1 MKRRMACLPSFLIY
15 VFIDAERYFRMDI
28 ADEFQETYNEFLLRK
43 ADYMNLPMMG
53 TIELTPVCNLN
64 CKMCYIRQNQD
75 EVLAQGGLK
84 SIDFWE
90 DVIDQAIEEGMMFC
104 LLTGGEIFTY
114 PGFRTLY
121 IKMKQKGIHIV
132 LNTNGTMLDRD
143 TIEWL
148 AKEPPR
154 RLNISL
160 YGATPETYEHLTGQ
174 RDGYKRV
181 IQAFTLLKEYNIPFR
196 VHGVLVPSMMDDY
209 EKMKEI
215 CNRFQVPMQLS
226 YYMFPPLRKES
237 KEPIEQER
245 FTPEEMAKTALRYR
259 KDQSGGDKK
268 IWYDF
273 LKAVCHDIEHP
284 ETHRHYGD
292 THMHCRSGVS
302 AFWVNWKGEVS
313 GCGVSDDDIHSLEQV
328 SFADAWKAISQYTKE
343 VEISKKCSTCCYL
356 GICPVCAA
364 GAYCETGMIDGAPE
378 YLCEFCRYYSALLKE
393 EFAKLKEEESL

>member
-1 MKRRMACLPSFLIY
+1 
-15 VFIDAERYFRMDI
+15 MDI

>member
-1 MKRRMACLPSFLIY
+1 
-15 VFIDAERYFRMDI
+15 
-28 ADEFQETYNEFLLRK
+28 
-43 ADYMNLPMMG
+43 
-53 TIELTPVCNLN
+53 
-64 CKMCYIRQNQD
+64 
-75 EVLAQGGLK
+75 
-84 SIDFWE
+84 
-90 DVIDQAIEEGMMFC
+90 
-104 LLTGGEIFTY
+104 
-114 PGFRTLY
+114 
-121 IKMKQKGIHIV
+121 MKQKGIHIV

>member
-1 MKRRMACLPSFLIY
+1 MACLPSFLIY
-15 VFIDAERYFRMDI
+15 AFIDAERYFRMDI
-28 ADEFQETYNEFLLRK
+28 ADEFRETYNEFLLRK

-90 DVIDQAIEEGMMFC
+90 DVIDQAIGEGMLFC

-121 IKMKQKGIHIV
+121 TKMKQKGIHIV
-132 LNTNGTMLDRD
+132 LNTNGTMLNRD

-160 YGATPETYEHLTGQ
+160 YGATPETYERLTGQ

-273 LKAVCHDIEHP
+273 SKAVCHDIEHP

-313 GCGVSDDDIHSLEQV
+313 GCGVSDDDIHSLEQE

-343 VEISKKCSTCCYL
+343 IEVSKKCSTCCYL

-364 GAYCETGMIDGAPE
+364 GAYCETGMVDGAPE

-393 EFAKLKEEESL
+393 EFAKLKEEEAL

>member
-121 IKMKQKGIHIV
+121 TKMKQKGIHIV

>member
-1 MKRRMACLPSFLIY
+1 
-15 VFIDAERYFRMDI
+15 MDI
-28 ADEFQETYNEFLLRK
+28 ADEFRETYNEFLLRK

-75 EVLAQGGLK
+75 EVLVQGGLK

-90 DVIDQAIEEGMMFC
+90 DVIDQAIEEGMLFC

-121 IKMKQKGIHIV
+121 TKMKQKGIHIV

-160 YGATPETYEHLTGQ
+160 YGATPETYERLTGQ

-284 ETHRHYGD
+284 ETHRHFGD

-313 GCGVSDDDIHSLEQV
+313 GCGVSDDDIHSLEQE

-364 GAYCETGMIDGAPE
+364 GAYCETGMVDGAPE

>member
-121 IKMKQKGIHIV
+121 TKMKQKGIHIV

-237 KEPIEQER
+237 KEQER

>member
-1 MKRRMACLPSFLIY
+1 
-15 VFIDAERYFRMDI
+15 MDI

-121 IKMKQKGIHIV
+121 TKMKQKGIHIV

>member
-1 MKRRMACLPSFLIY
+1 MACLPSFLIY

-121 IKMKQKGIHIV
+121 TKMKQKGIHIV